1 MKQNL
6 SICSHICNNG
16 CVISS
21 ISINSWELPVKLVDN
36 IIVAAAIDLASADI
50 SNLPFKT
57 IRGNLQ
63 YGNPLTIQLLK
74 TSSSQLLPIKTL

>member
-16 CVISS
+16 CVIS
-21 ISINSWELPVKLVDN
+21 SWELPVKLVDN

-50 SNLPFKT
+50 SNLLFKT